1 MQIEA
6 IETFL
11 VILREGSFHAAARSL
26 SVAQT
31 TVTARIR
38 ALEDRLGADLFTRD
52 GRRVSVT
59 DFGRQFETYARE
71 MVHLWHMASRDLP
84 GRARGRRPLRMG
96 AALSIWDPLLTD
108 LAVQL
113 DGAGEDHLL
122 TLNFDHT
129 MDVHQAVAGHILD
142 IALTPDRPAQAGLHT
157 VALPTEILHLVEIA
171 GPDGQVPERF
181 IDLRLGGVYDVAVKR
196 YVADAPGH
204 SVFLGNCT
212 MALRYLR
219 GRGGRGF
226 FPQTFITDVD
236 GAHHLGVQ
244 IEMPLFLIFRED
256 AEFIDQAEALCGIL
270 NQLRDR
276 G

>member
-11 VILREGSFHAAARSL
+11 VILKEGSFHSAARSL

-38 ALEDRLGADLFTRD
+38 ALEERLGADLFTRD
-52 GRRVSVT
+52 GRRVTVT
-59 DFGRQFETYARE
+59 AFGQQFETYARE
-71 MVHLWHMASRDLP
+71 MVHLWHLASRDLP

-122 TLNFDHT
+122 TLDFDHT

-142 IALTPDRPAQAGLHT
+142 IALTPERPVQAGLH
-157 VALPTEILHLVEIA
+157 VLELAPEHLHLVELP
-171 GPDGQVPERF
+171 GPDGTVPDRF
-181 IDLRLGGVYDVAVKR
+181 IDLRLGGPYDAAVKR

-226 FPQTFITDVD
+226 FPQAFSKDMHRQ
-236 GAHHLGVQ
+236 GAR
-244 IEMPLFLIFRED
+244 IEMPLFLICREE
-256 AEFIDQAEALCGIL
+256 AEFVTRAAELARIIAD
-270 NQLRDR
+270 LRN
-276 G
+276 GVLE